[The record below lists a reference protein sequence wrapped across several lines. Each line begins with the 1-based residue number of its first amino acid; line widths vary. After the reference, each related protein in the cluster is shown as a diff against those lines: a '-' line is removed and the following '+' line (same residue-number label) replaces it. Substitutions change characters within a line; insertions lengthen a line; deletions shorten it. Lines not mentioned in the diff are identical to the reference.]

1 MAESAVSRS
10 ILRWLRGEGFWAAKV
25 HGDPMQERIIDILAC
40 VDGRFLGIETKDDED
55 EEPTPL
61 QQYHLRKIRKAGG
74 TALKASSLDEV
85 KAVVVCILAETRRRR

>member
-10 ILRWLRGEGFWAAKV
+10 ILRWLRSEGFWAAKV
-25 HGDPMQERIIDILAC
+25 HGDPMQERIIDILSC

-61 QQYHLRKIRKAGG
+61 QQYHLTKIREAGG
-74 TALKASSLDEV
+74 VAIKASNLDEV
-85 KAVVVCILAETRRRR
+85 RAAVADILKETRR